1 MWFCELSQTRSSN
14 GFGANPISFA
24 EIEAWAR
31 MTRSM
36 PTPREVL
43 LLRRLD
49 AVALRFIN
57 AKNPQRM
64 QVDVNDAGGLEQMF
78 GTLSAHAKEAFDK

>member
-1 MWFCELSQTRSSN
+1 
-14 GFGANPISFA
+14 
-24 EIEAWAR
+24 
-31 MTRSM
+31 M